1 MLRNNFMSHFLF
13 SHITCL
19 RHFSKSGEHVTSIG
33 ISAFK
38 SPFKFQI
45 ILFLR
50 TQQYALLCYKGASM
64 QFFINFFSSDVN
76 REFVERIK
84 NIRRERNSD

>member
-19 RHFSKSGEHVTSIG
+19 KHFSKSGEHVTSIG

-45 ILFLR
+45 IIFCSYELSNMLCFAIRGLVCNFCFI
-50 TQQYALLCYKGASM
+50 LLVLMS
-64 QFFINFFSSDVN
+64 IVN
-76 REFVERIK
+76 LLNV
-84 NIRRERNSD
+84 